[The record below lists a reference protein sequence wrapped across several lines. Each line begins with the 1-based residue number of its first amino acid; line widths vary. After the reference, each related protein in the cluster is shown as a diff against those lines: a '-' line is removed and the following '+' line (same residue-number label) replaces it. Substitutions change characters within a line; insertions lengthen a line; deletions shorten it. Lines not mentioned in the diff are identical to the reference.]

1 MANVNVFLIIS
12 NDNLAYVKDVFYK
25 QMVLNVVKIHFELIK
40 YIITIFNIFLIII
53 SQ

>member
-1 MANVNVFLIIS
+1 MGIVNVFLIIF

-25 QMVLNVVKIHFELIK
+25 QMVLNVLKIHFELIK
-40 YIITIFNIFLIII
+40 YIITIFNILIII